1 MKKQREN
8 KKIKKPLTTNGLFQ
22 LGIIPATILKTKLTD
37 VLFHRNRSEFYP
49 KTILLSF
56 NFNVYFIHHI
66 DYGRFTNGLRN
77 IVYGILCHGTDLYVQ
92 KIMMAFSLITF
103 CNRASESID
112 D

>member
-8 KKIKKPLTTNGLFQ
+8 KKIKNPLTTNGLFQ

-77 IVYGILCHGTDLYVQ
+77 MVYGIYTQIICTGFM
-92 KIMMAFSLITF
+92 K
-103 CNRASESID
+103 
-112 D
+112 

>member
-66 DYGRFTNGLRN
+66 DYGRFTNPLYAN
-77 IVYGILCHGTDLYVQ
+77 IIHWIYD
-92 KIMMAFSLITF
+92 MELIYTYKKL
-103 CNRASESID
+103 
-112 D
+112 

>member
-49 KTILLSF
+49 KTIVLSF
-56 NFNVYFIHHI
+56 NFNVYFMFISTMAGLLIHYTQI
-66 DYGRFTNGLRN
+66 ICTGFM
-77 IVYGILCHGTDLYVQ
+77 
-92 KIMMAFSLITF
+92 K
-103 CNRASESID
+103 
-112 D
+112 